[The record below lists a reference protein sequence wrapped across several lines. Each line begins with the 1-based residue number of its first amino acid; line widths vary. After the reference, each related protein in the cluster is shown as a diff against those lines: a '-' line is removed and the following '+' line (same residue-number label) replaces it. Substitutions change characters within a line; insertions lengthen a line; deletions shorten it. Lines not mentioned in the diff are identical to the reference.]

1 MTRCSIAASKPLVV
15 FATLMF
21 AGLPLAANAQPGPE
35 HKKLDY
41 LVGKWKVELEI
52 KATGTTPASKASG
65 TEECEWF
72 ANLHIVCRGEA
83 TGAAGLYKE
92 MRTISY
98 VPALKQY
105 ASYSVDSLGYA
116 RADDGRDRRRHMD
129 LQQRHRRLQDAL
141 GDGDEEGRLHRHRG
155 ICRRRWEVGADV
167 DDQGDAREVAKR
179 CETGACDGA

>member
-1 MTRCSIAASKPLVV
+1 MTRSLKATVV
-15 FATLMF
+15 FATLLF

-41 LVGKWKVELEI
+41 LVGKWRVELEI

-83 TGAAGLYKE
+83 TGAAGLYKSQ
-92 MRTISY
+92 RTISY

-105 ASYSVDSLGYA
+105 ASYSIDSLGYA
-116 RADDGRDRRRHMD
+116 MLTMGGISGSNWTFNSDIGGYKMRSVMATKKDDYTTNAEYAGPDGKWVPTSTIKATRA
-129 LQQRHRRLQDAL
+129 
-141 GDGDEEGRLHRHRG
+141 
-155 ICRRRWEVGADV
+155 
-167 DDQGDAREVAKR
+167 K
-179 CETGACDGA
+179 

>member
-1 MTRCSIAASKPLVV
+1 MTRCLKATAV
-15 FATLMF
+15 FVTLLF
-21 AGLPLAANAQPGPE
+21 AGLPAAANAQPGPE

-52 KATGTTPASKASG
+52 KASGTTPASKASG

-83 TGAAGLYKE
+83 TGAAGLYKN

-116 RADDGRDRRRHMD
+116 VLTMGAISGSNWTFNSDIGGYKMRSVMATKKDDYT
-129 LQQRHRRLQDAL
+129 ATA
-141 GDGDEEGRLHRHRG
+141 EYA
-155 ICRRRWEVGADV
+155 GADGKWV
-167 DDQGDAREVAKR
+167 PTSTIKATRAK
-179 CETGACDGA
+179 

>member
-1 MTRCSIAASKPLVV
+1 MTRCLKATVV
-15 FATLMF
+15 FVTLLF

-52 KATGTTPASKASG
+52 KASGTTPASKASG

-83 TGAAGLYKE
+83 TGAAGLYKN

-116 RADDGRDRRRHMD
+116 VLTMGTISGSTWTFNSDIGGYKMRSVMATKKDDYT
-129 LQQRHRRLQDAL
+129 ANA
-141 GDGDEEGRLHRHRG
+141 EYA
-155 ICRRRWEVGADV
+155 GADGKWV
-167 DDQGDAREVAKR
+167 PTSTIKATRAK
-179 CETGACDGA
+179 

>member
-1 MTRCSIAASKPLVV
+1 MTRCLKATVV
-15 FATLMF
+15 FATLLF

-52 KATGTTPASKASG
+52 KASGTTPASKASG

-83 TGAAGLYKE
+83 TGAAGLYKN

-116 RADDGRDRRRHMD
+116 VLTMGAIDGAKWTFNSDIGGYKMRSVMATKKDDYT
-129 LQQRHRRLQDAL
+129 ATA
-141 GDGDEEGRLHRHRG
+141 EYA
-155 ICRRRWEVGADV
+155 GADGKWV
-167 DDQGDAREVAKR
+167 PTSTIKATRAK
-179 CETGACDGA
+179 

>member
-1 MTRCSIAASKPLVV
+1 MTRCLKATVV
-15 FATLMF
+15 FATLLF
-21 AGLPLAANAQPGPE
+21 AGLPLVANAQPGPE

-52 KATGTTPASKASG
+52 KASGTTPASKASG

-83 TGAAGLYKE
+83 TGAAGLYKN

-116 RADDGRDRRRHMD
+116 VLTMGAIDGAKWTFNSDIGGYKMRSVMATKKDDYT
-129 LQQRHRRLQDAL
+129 ATA
-141 GDGDEEGRLHRHRG
+141 EYA
-155 ICRRRWEVGADV
+155 GADGKWV
-167 DDQGDAREVAKR
+167 PTSTIKATRAK
-179 CETGACDGA
+179 